1 LIDWQAKPLTAFE
14 FSEIQPWKKNI
25 VWVKKDFEWSLF
37 DFTKSNYLLKHVRAF
52 HLISDIPDEKIIL
65 VQQEDYFGVLSNSRG
80 IIIPTSFSSIT
91 NLGSEDEP
99 LYFTAKEVE
108 EAGIVVVIYYN
119 KEGKLLRKQVYEDE
133 EYAHIICP
141 ED

>member
-1 LIDWQAKPLTAFE
+1 L
-14 FSEIQPWKKNI
+14 
-25 VWVKKDFEWSLF
+25 
-37 DFTKSNYLLKHVRAF
+37 
-52 HLISDIPDEKIIL
+52 
-65 VQQEDYFGVLSNSRG
+65 
-80 IIIPTSFSSIT
+80 IT

-119 KEGKLLRKQVYEDE
+119 KDGKLLRKQVYEDE

>member
-1 LIDWQAKPLTAFE
+1 M
-14 FSEIQPWKKNI
+14 
-25 VWVKKDFEWSLF
+25 
-37 DFTKSNYLLKHVRAF
+37 
-52 HLISDIPDEKIIL
+52 
-65 VQQEDYFGVLSNSRG
+65 
-80 IIIPTSFSSIT
+80 IIPTSFSSIT
-91 NLGSEDEP
+91 NVGSDDDP

-119 KEGKLLRKQVYEDE
+119 KDGKLLRKQVYEDE